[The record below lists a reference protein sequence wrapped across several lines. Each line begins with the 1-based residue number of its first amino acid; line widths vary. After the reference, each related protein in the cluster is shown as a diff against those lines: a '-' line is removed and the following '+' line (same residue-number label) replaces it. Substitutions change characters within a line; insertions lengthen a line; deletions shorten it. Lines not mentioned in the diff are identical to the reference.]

1 MTNQTTSVRGVRGAT
16 SCEADEPALI
26 REATAELLG
35 AMLERN
41 EITDFSTI
49 GAIFFTTTPD
59 LTSTF
64 PAEAARQLG
73 MTEVPL
79 ICNSEIAVPGR
90 VDRAVRIMLLLNT
103 TKEQSAIRH
112 VYLREA
118 KSLRPDLA
126 D

>member
-1 MTNQTTSVRGVRGAT
+1 VTNFVRGVRGAT
-16 SCEADEPALI
+16 SCAADEPGLI
-26 REATAELLG
+26 REATRELLG
-35 AMLERN
+35 QMLERN
-41 EITDFSTI
+41 EITDFSAI
-49 GAIFFTTTPD
+49 GAIFFSTTPD

-64 PAEAARQLG
+64 PAEAARELG

-90 VDRAVRIMLLLNT
+90 VDRAIRVMLLLNT
-103 TKEQSAIRH
+103 VRGQSEIRH
-112 VYLREA
+112 VYLRDA

>member
-1 MTNQTTSVRGVRGAT
+1 MTNDTSFTRGVRGAT

-26 REATAELLG
+26 LAATRELLQE
-35 AMLERN
+35 MLERN
-41 EITDFSTI
+41 GISDFGDI

-64 PAEAARQLG
+64 PAEAARELG
-73 MTEVPL
+73 MVEVPL

-90 VDRAVRIMLLLNT
+90 VDRAIRIMLLLNT
-103 TKEQSAIRH
+103 TKQQPEIRH

-118 KSLRPDLA
+118 RALRPDLA